1 MMERASVVAAVA
13 LVAFLWSLSRY
24 VRTMHRCTDAPMHR
38 CTEREL
44 RKLAERVA
52 AVEAQVSTMFAMLY
66 RGNGEDPDPV
76 PVLTRAE
83 GDACGR

>member
-1 MMERASVVAAVA
+1 
-13 LVAFLWSLSRY
+13 
-24 VRTMHRCTDAPMHR
+24 MHR